1 MKEVIVFIASRHTTP
16 PRLRALWKVSEEDAK
31 KICSDRRTA
40 GRSWMLCWTA
50 VGVDNPSVR
59 EYVPDDGRHVDVLVE
74 HGVTVLDSF
83 VMQRNSA
90 AQSI

>member
-1 MKEVIVFIASRHTTP
+1 MKEVVVFIASQHTAS

-31 KICSDRRTA
+31 KICSDRRIA

-50 VGVDNPSVR
+50 AGVDNPNVR
-59 EYVPDDGRHVDVLVE
+59 EYVPDDGRHADVLAE

-83 VMQRNSA
+83 VMQQNSA